1 VYLSQCFCQE
11 IARITGFLNDDN
23 CDINRTVMSDRHIY
37 NVYGRSSL
45 VVVLVLFIPDILAI
59 LKTLSVSK
67 VDVILMIVSPV
78 SNVII

>member
-1 VYLSQCFCQE
+1 MYLSQCFCQE

>member
-59 LKTLSVSK
+59 LKKHYLYQK
-67 VDVILMIVSPV
+67 LMSY
-78 SNVII
+78 

>member
-1 VYLSQCFCQE
+1 MYLSQCFCQE
-11 IARITGFLNDDN
+11 IPRITGFLNDDN